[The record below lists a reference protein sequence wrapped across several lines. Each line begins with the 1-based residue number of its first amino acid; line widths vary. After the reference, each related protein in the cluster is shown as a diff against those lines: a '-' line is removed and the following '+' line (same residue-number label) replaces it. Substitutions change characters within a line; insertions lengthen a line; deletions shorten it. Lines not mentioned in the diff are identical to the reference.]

1 MAQRFS
7 VCAGLWVCTALLLLG
22 PRGAVAQSSGDR
34 AKGEA
39 ALRQAAAD
47 YVKAIEHGDGK
58 AIADFWTADGTYTDQ
73 SGRTAN
79 IHDLFAKGDNQ
90 ARAAGARPVAANSKL
105 RFLTDDVALEDGAW
119 NIPGVDGSAPAIGHY
134 TATWVRTGGR
144 WKLDS
149 VRETQ
154 TTPAANADQLASLN
168 VFEGEWAGEANKIA
182 IHVSAKWDANRKFL
196 RRQITMTAGKST
208 LAGTQFVGWDPLA
221 QQIRSWTFNDDGSY
235 SDGAWSLQDNK
246 WLVVSTRVL
255 PDGSTSEA
263 VQVYKVPD
271 KSTIVWKLILGSIDG
286 QPTDDVEVVLKH
298 SAGTK

>member
-1 MAQRFS
+1 MVQQFS
-7 VCAGLWVCTALLLLG
+7 VCAGLCICSALLLLG
-22 PRGAVAQSSGDR
+22 PSGAVAQSSGDR
-34 AKGEA
+34 AKEEA

-47 YVKAIEHGDGK
+47 YVKAIERGDGK
-58 AIADFWTADGTYTDQ
+58 VIVDFWTADGTYTDQ

-79 IHDLFAKGDNQ
+79 IHDLLAKGDNQ
-90 ARAAGARPVAANSKL
+90 SRAAGARPMAANSKL

-134 TATWVRTGGR
+134 TATWVHTGGH

-196 RRQITMTAGKST
+196 RRQIAMTAGKST
-208 LAGTQFVGWDPLA
+208 LSGTQYVGWDPLV
-221 QQIRSWTFNDDGSY
+221 QQIRSWTSNDDGSY
-235 SDGAWSLQDNK
+235 SDGVWSLQDNK

-255 PDGSTSEA
+255 SDGSTSEA
-263 VQVYKVPD
+263 VQVY
-271 KSTIVWKLILGSIDG
+271 
-286 QPTDDVEVVLKH
+286 
-298 SAGTK
+298 